1 VNAHEVRLAAI
12 MTNSDGG
19 VAFDAPGQGAATRRP
34 ACQHGGGQRTRGR
47 AFLGVLGTFGL
58 NFPVVLTGMADSMF
72 NGGAAL
78 YGLV

>member
-1 VNAHEVRLAAI
+1 
-12 MTNSDGG
+12 
-19 VAFDAPGQGAATRRP
+19 
-34 ACQHGGGQRTRGR
+34 
-47 AFLGVLGTFGL
+47 VLGTFGL